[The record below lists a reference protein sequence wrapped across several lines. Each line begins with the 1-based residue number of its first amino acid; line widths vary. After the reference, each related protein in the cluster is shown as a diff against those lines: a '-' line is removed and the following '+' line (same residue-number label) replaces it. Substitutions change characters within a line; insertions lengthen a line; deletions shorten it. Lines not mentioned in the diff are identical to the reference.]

1 MGKRK
6 SVEFP
11 EVPSLRE
18 LVKDAVKL
26 EPMMAMGPDLVGLPE
41 PELGVSRRGHT

>member
-11 EVPSLRE
+11 EVPNLGE

-41 PELGVSRRGHT
+41 PELGGSRRGRT